1 MTIDTT
7 ALILRAEFWTYVVEN
22 DKKFKHL
29 DKRISDLEREEY
41 KNWKRISEL
50 EESAGKSAGNLPK
63 EKRGFTKAYEAFSNL
78 YDGTW
83 IRLSTWQCGN
93 DGSFKSYMNFVG
105 KTGTIVENNIDQIFS
120 QGSNWTGETRQRIRL
135 RMDESFDCLEPYD
148 NCIIW
153 EIEERLSGN
162 KEDDCLYVESDPE
175 IPEFDI
181 LVPQGQKDLMDIKLY
196 SFERSEFPLRLQRL
210 LELRKIFTIG
220 DLVQNSEQDLL
231 KQRHFGRMNLRYV
244 KAILRSMGL
253 SLKEVA

>member
-1 MTIDTT
+1 MTEKNKKHLESLTNKVRIRRLEVMHQAQLECRIDT
-7 ALILRAEFWTYVVEN
+7 
-22 DKKFKHL
+22 D
-29 DKRISDLEREEY
+29 EEIEEL
-41 KNWKRISEL
+41 KKRISEL

-78 YDGTW
+78 YEGTW
-83 IRLSTWQCGN
+83 IRLATWQCGN

-105 KTGTIVENNIDQIFS
+105 KTGTIVENKIDQIFS

-135 RMDESFDCLEPYD
+135 RMDEAFACLEPYD

-181 LVPQGQKDLMDIKLY
+181 LVPQGQK
-196 SFERSEFPLRLQRL
+196 
-210 LELRKIFTIG
+210 
-220 DLVQNSEQDLL
+220 
-231 KQRHFGRMNLRYV
+231 
-244 KAILRSMGL
+244 
-253 SLKEVA
+253 EVA